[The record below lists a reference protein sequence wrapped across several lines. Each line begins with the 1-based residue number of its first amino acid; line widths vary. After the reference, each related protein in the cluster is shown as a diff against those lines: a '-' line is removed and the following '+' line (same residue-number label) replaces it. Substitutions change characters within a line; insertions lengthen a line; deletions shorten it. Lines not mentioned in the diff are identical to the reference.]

1 MTPIPLTSPRPL
13 PLALVAAADPGSREM
28 YVECMKLA
36 NWMVL
41 EATDGP
47 NALAVALS
55 RRPDVIIAD
64 THLPGISGYDLC
76 ELLRHDLATRA
87 TPIVLVTSDAMAREM
102 ERARAS
108 GATSVMLKP
117 CLPDTLVTEAFRLL
131 ESARV
136 RAAAPRDGGSASLTN
151 SDVQV
156 QERNRRSRRS
166 LSRTH
171 RRGETDLP
179 PTTPPTLICPDCDRP
194 LDYKSSHV
202 GGVSVHNAEQWD
214 YFACSGGCGMYQY
227 RQRTRKL
234 RKV

>member
-13 PLALVAAADPGSREM
+13 PLALVADADSGSREM

-151 SDVQV
+151 SDAQV
-156 QERNRRSRRS
+156 QGPNRRSRRS

-179 PTTPPTLICPDCDRP
+179 PTAPPTLICPDCDRP

-214 YFACSGGCGMYQY
+214 YFSCSGGCGMYQY